1 VLRIRGETQR
11 MWFNVR
17 LRRAAHAGVWA
28 KAGSELGITEHNSW
42 IETGLEIGE
51 YGSIEPLPV
60 DSLSIT

>member
-1 VLRIRGETQR
+1 